1 MKALTIPGSSPAI
14 LARDARATAAAALGQ
29 RNTAFEQLA
38 ELTAEHVPMIALL
51 ADRYPAV
58 WSYADPNEPATP
70 WVTVFTSVGQ
80 LSWPVAREDME
91 MFEHV
96 PFRNGA
102 NWIHR
107 TPRQRLIM
115 LRALAERVADDSS
128 MLDAVE
134 ALL

>member
-1 MKALTIPGSSPAI
+1 MKALTVPGRTPA
-14 LARDARATAAAALGQ
+14 AAVRDAGATTAAALGA
-29 RNTAFEQLA
+29 RNRAFEQLA

-51 ADRYPAV
+51 ASSYPAV
-58 WSYADPNEPATP
+58 WSYADPNAPETP

-80 LSWPVAREDME
+80 LSWPVKREDMDL
-91 MFEHV
+91 FEHV

-107 TPRQRLIM
+107 TSRERLIM
-115 LRALAERVADDSS
+115 LQELAKRVADDSS
-128 MLDAVE
+128 MVDAVE